1 MDEGLLLRTRNSRN
15 DFIYRRKIFIRWKF
29 IWFKPNPKRFF
40 FFRKDGAR
48 INKKTFLSMKQQGE
62 KN

>member
-40 FFRKDGAR
+40 FSF
-48 INKKTFLSMKQQGE
+48 E
-62 KN
+62 KMAPE